1 MTTIAKKDENALSV
15 NNELLDLIN
24 SEEYVDDLT
33 AEDLEM
39 PRIKIVQD
47 QTSEYKNP
55 TKKIEGLEVGDILN
69 TLTKKFVKAK
79 DKLLFVPCARR
90 VVYLEFSKDRKLV
103 NNFGTDSS
111 VYDSIAPD
119 DKLKRFT
126 PNGGKINKMQEICA
140 IIINLETNDFEL
152 AIISEQHYKLKAYN
166 SLVKLTRQAPY
177 ASVFSLKTK
186 TVSKDEDVWMG
197 FDIAREFGLA
207 ELPSKG
213 ENKEELSQLAANIYK
228 EAKAFSESF
237 SEKNVSYDDLE
248 EEVI

>member
-1 MTTIAKKDENALSV
+1 MTTIVKKDETALSV

-33 AEDLEM
+33 PDDLNM

-111 VYDSIAPD
+111 VYNSIAPD
-119 DKLKRFT
+119 NKMKRFT

-140 IIINLETNDFEL
+140 IIINLETNEFEL
-152 AIISEQHYKLKAYN
+152 AIISEQHYKLRDYN
-166 SLVKLTRQAPY
+166 TLVKFTRKAPY

-186 TVSKDEDVWMG
+186 TVSKDEDVWIG
-197 FDIAREFGLA
+197 FEIVREFGLA

-213 ENKEELSQLAANIYK
+213 DNKEELSKLAAIIHK
-228 EAKAFSESF
+228 EAKSISESF
-237 SEKNVSYDDLE
+237 SDEEVNYDDLK